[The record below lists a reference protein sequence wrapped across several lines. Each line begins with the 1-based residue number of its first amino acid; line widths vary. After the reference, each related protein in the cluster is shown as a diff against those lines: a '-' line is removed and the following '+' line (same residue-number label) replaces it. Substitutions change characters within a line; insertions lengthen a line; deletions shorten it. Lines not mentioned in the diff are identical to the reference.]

1 MATKLQK
8 LDADYKLQ
16 AEQCE
21 SISNENQV
29 KAAELK
35 VTYEYIAL
43 SCNVLSKFP
52 ICSMLQVYD
61 IACPLRAATRGGAGR
76 H

>member
-1 MATKLQK
+1 MRVYTRLFKTCFTQTESDKQVKEGDVLATKLQK

-35 VTYEYIAL
+35 VSFL
-43 SCNVLSKFP
+43 
-52 ICSMLQVYD
+52 
-61 IACPLRAATRGGAGR
+61 
-76 H
+76 

>member
-1 MATKLQK
+1 MCVRFEHEMRKRNETNTNTQSESEKQVKEGDVLATKLQK

-21 SISNENQV
+21 AISNENQV

-35 VTYEYIAL
+35 VRH
-43 SCNVLSKFP
+43 K
-52 ICSMLQVYD
+52 ICSE
-61 IACPLRAATRGGAGR
+61 R
-76 H
+76 